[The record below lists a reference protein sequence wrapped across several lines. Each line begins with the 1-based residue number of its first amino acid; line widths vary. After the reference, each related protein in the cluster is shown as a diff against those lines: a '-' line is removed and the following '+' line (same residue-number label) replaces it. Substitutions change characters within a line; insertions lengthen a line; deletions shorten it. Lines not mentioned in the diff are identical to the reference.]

1 MTNLQY
7 WKEKLLEVYEN
18 GSDCI
23 ALANGYPVNG
33 ACIDCDDC
41 DFNKPS
47 DGYDERSCHNRMFD
61 WLEQEHVGF
70 LWSPEQI
77 AMLKALP
84 QDCYFERGK
93 TTDDL
98 YLREDESSILV
109 LYPAKLVVQFP
120 QITRYMHY
128 KVSELLAMAER

>member
-7 WKEKLLEVYEN
+7 WKEKLIEVYED
-18 GSDCI
+18 GSNCI
-23 ALANGYPVNG
+23 ALANGHSVSGECVCCN
-33 ACIDCDDC
+33 DC

-47 DGYDERSCHNRMFD
+47 DTYDERTCHHRMFD

-84 QDCYFERGK
+84 QDCYLEHGK
-93 TTDDL
+93 TGNDL
-98 YLREDESSILV
+98 FLKESENNTLV
-109 LYPAKLVVQFP
+109 LYPTRLVVQFP
-120 QITRYMHY
+120 QIKRGMHY

>member
-7 WKEKLLEVYEN
+7 WKEELVEVYED
-18 GSDCI
+18 GSNCI
-23 ALANGYPVNG
+23 ALANGHPVNG
-33 ACIDCDDC
+33 ACVRCDDC

-47 DGYDERSCHNRMFD
+47 DNYDERSCHQRMFD

-84 QDCYFERGK
+84 QDCYLERG
-93 TTDDL
+93 TTTSEL
-98 YLREDESSILV
+98 FLREGADLV
-109 LYPAKLVVQFP
+109 QYPSKLAIQFP
-120 QITRYMHY
+120 QIERGMHY
-128 KVSELLAMAER
+128 KVSELLAMAE

>member
-7 WKEKLLEVYEN
+7 WKEKLIELYED
-18 GSDCI
+18 GSSCI
-23 ALANGYPVNG
+23 ALANGHPVSG
-33 ACIDCDDC
+33 ECVRCDDC

-47 DGYDERSCHNRMFD
+47 DTYDERTCHRRMFD
-61 WLEQEHVGF
+61 WMEQEHVGF

-84 QDCYFERGK
+84 QDCYFERGV
-93 TTDDL
+93 TTGDL
-98 YLREDESSILV
+98 YLREGESNTLA
-109 LYPAKLVVQFP
+109 LYPTRFVVRFP
-120 QITRYMHY
+120 QIEKDMHY